1 MPSDLDQ
8 DALGRLPTTFRYS
21 HARSSVNERTF
32 RDLLAQRSIGDDD
45 LIEIAALRPRATL
58 CLRTASARHDLITK
72 RDASSTTTLCVPTA
86 LPRHDLIDD
95 IPAELDIAAPWH
107 PCRGHHRP
115 VATHEF
121 DPENFTIG
129 RLHHR
134 PDSG

>member
-45 LIEIAALRPRATL
+45 LIEIAALRPRA
-58 CLRTASARHDLITK
+58 
-72 RDASSTTTLCVPTA
+72 TLCVPTA